1 MVNSLENIWRVIYNG
16 FNISDVCVLN
26 KIRTTN
32 GRPYRSDMEVIMDFN
47 GKIVLLTGGSHGI
60 GLGTLSKFREY
71 GATVINIDI
80 NDDVLGCDIFFKGD
94 VADEAFLTECAEKV
108 LNKYGKI
115 DFLINNVSES
125 RNGLLSGCSLEDFMH
140 AQRVSVGAPY
150 LLTKLFMDNFN
161 EGGAVVNI
169 ASTRAFMSQK
179 DTESYS
185 AAKGAV
191 VSLTHAMA
199 MSLEDRGI
207 RVNCISPGWI
217 DTFGNTFE
225 GADNYQ
231 HCVNRVGVPE
241 DIANMVVFLCSDKSS
256 FITGQN
262 FTIDGGMTKKM
273 IYHNDEGW
281 ILSK

>member
-1 MVNSLENIWRVIYNG
+1 
-16 FNISDVCVLN
+16 
-26 KIRTTN
+26 
-32 GRPYRSDMEVIMDFN
+32 MDFN
-47 GKIVLLTGGSHGI
+47 GKVAVITGGSHGI
-60 GLGTLSKFREY
+60 GLATMKKFWEH
-71 GATVINIDI
+71 GSWVVNIDK
-80 NDDVLGCDIFFKGD
+80 NDEIFGSDLFLKGD
-94 VADEAFLTECAEKV
+94 VADETFLRDCVDKI
-108 LNKYGKI
+108 LSKYGKI
-115 DFLINNVSES
+115 DYLINNVSES
-125 RNGLLSGCSLEDFMH
+125 KNGLLSDCSLEDFLH
-140 AQRVSVGAPY
+140 AQRVSVGTPY
-150 LLTKLFMDNFN
+150 ILTKMFMEHFN

-199 MSLEDRGI
+199 MSLEDKGI

-225 GADNYQ
+225 GADNSQ
-231 HCVNRVGVPE
+231 HAVNRVGVPD
-241 DIANMVVFLCSDKSS
+241 DIANMVCFLCSKESS

-262 FTIDGGMTKKM
+262 FTVDGGMTKKM

-281 ILSK
+281 ELSK